1 MHCSAFSS
9 RPVIR
14 LGLIIWLMIFLS
26 VPLTNAAN
34 NASRTLSGFIV
45 THKNE
50 SVEGVTIIAS
60 SPSVETKT
68 VSDSNGNFRIE
79 VPSGPLTLK
88 IEGKNIAPQ
97 ERTIGI
103 QDPTENLSIVIQ
115 FVIPP
120 IHESLVITD
129 HVLNPEIDRRND
141 AVYKDTLYNRDD
153 QLLYTLDAGINVGQH
168 EGGGKSVEIRRFGYN
183 LDHGGVNGGL
193 KIMVDDIQQNQA
205 SQGHGQGY
213 LGSLK
218 SLTHELIDEVT
229 ILNGPFSPDYGDFS
243 GLGVVNIRLKET
255 LPDPF
260 TARIEGGSFNSFRS
274 FMAYSPK
281 LEHGNAFISY
291 EPSYTDGPFIN
302 PGRYRRDNLTGNYT
316 WKIDENQ
323 ALGFRLNLG
332 RNDFFSSGQI
342 PLDFVDSGQ
351 LDRFGYIDPD
361 DGGNVRNMTV
371 AAYYRKEAK
380 SGNILKL
387 DGFVGRSLFDLYSN
401 FTFYLN
407 NEVNGDGIQ
416 QHDSRLQEG
425 VNSQWL
431 HPFKLFGQQALF
443 SAGTNFHD
451 NQINVGLYPRVGRN
465 PIGVTTQ
472 SNLHVT
478 NVAGYVSQ
486 SVEFLEGRLQ
496 LNGGLRY
503 DYFRF
508 NDQDQINPSI
518 SGTQS
523 ASPLQPKANIAYTPS
538 YHFPFMLYLNY
549 GRGISSQDA
558 RGVVEHPDAPKVATT
573 DFYQIGTAHNW
584 KHFSLSTDMFLID
597 QSNQQVYIPDD
608 GSFEFKGPSRTYGYE
623 VKGSVQIARY
633 LALNG
638 GLTQVTNSFYL
649 GTNPRI
655 YTDSAPHSVANAGLT
670 LAGWKGANGSLR
682 LRYIGNYR
690 LDGEYVSIRASG
702 LTVVDFSMMKKIRP
716 WVDFLFSIDNL
727 TNKEYYETQNYF
739 ESRVAPG
746 DPIMARIHAT
756 PGYPI
761 GIMVGLTFYI
771 GKK

>member
-1 MHCSAFSS
+1 
-9 RPVIR
+9 
-14 LGLIIWLMIFLS
+14 MI
-26 VPLTNAAN
+26 TA
-34 NASRTLSGFIV
+34 
-45 THKNE
+45 
-50 SVEGVTIIAS
+50 
-60 SPSVETKT
+60 
-68 VSDSNGNFRIE
+68 
-79 VPSGPLTLK
+79 
-88 IEGKNIAPQ
+88 
-97 ERTIGI
+97 
-103 QDPTENLSIVIQ
+103 
-115 FVIPP
+115 
-120 IHESLVITD
+120 

-243 GLGVVNIRLKET
+243 GLGVVNIRLKEA

-274 FMAYSPK
+274 FLAYSPK
-281 LEHGNAFISY
+281 LEHANAFIAY
-291 EPSYTDGPFIN
+291 EPSYTDGPWLN
-302 PGRYRRDNLTGNYT
+302 PGHYRRDNLTGNYT
-316 WKIDENQ
+316 WQIDETQ
-323 ALGFRLNLG
+323 ALGFRLNIG
-332 RNDFFSSGQI
+332 RNDFYSSGQI
-342 PLDFVDSGQ
+342 PLDLVNSGE
-351 LDRFGYIDPD
+351 LDRFGYIDPN
-361 DGGNVRNMTV
+361 DGGKVRTLT
-371 AAYYRKEAK
+371 AASYYRKEWEQ
-380 SGNILKL
+380 GDILKV

-407 NEVNGDGIQ
+407 DEINGDGIQ

-425 VNSQWL
+425 VNAQWL

-443 SAGTNFHD
+443 TAGANFHD
-451 NQINVGLYPRVGRN
+451 NQINVGLYPRVERN

-486 SVEFLEGRLQ
+486 SIEFWQGRLH

-508 NDQDQINPSI
+508 NDEDKINPSV
-518 SGTQS
+518 SGTQT

-538 YHFPFMLYLNY
+538 QRIPLTFYANY

-558 RGVVEHPDAPKVATT
+558 RGVVEQPSAPKVATT

-584 KHFSLSTDMFLID
+584 KRFSLSTDMFLID

-623 VKGSVQIARY
+623 VKSSIQLNRY

-649 GTNPRI
+649 GTSPRI
-655 YTDSAPHSVANAGLT
+655 YTDSAPHSVANGGLT
-670 LAGWKGANGSLR
+670 LSGWKGMSGSLR

-690 LDGEYVSIRASG
+690 LDGEDASIRASG
-702 LTVVDFSMMKKIRP
+702 LTVVDFSMVKKIRP

-746 DPIMARIHAT
+746 DPVISRIHAT

-761 GIMVGLTFYI
+761 GVMVGLTFYV